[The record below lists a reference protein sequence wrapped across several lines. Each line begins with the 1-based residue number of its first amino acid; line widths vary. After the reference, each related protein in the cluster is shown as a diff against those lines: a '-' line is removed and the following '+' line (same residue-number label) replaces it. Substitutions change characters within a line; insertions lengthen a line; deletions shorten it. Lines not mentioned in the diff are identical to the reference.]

1 MITHDVGIKM
11 NAIFSIPATETKFSH
26 KCNGKNSTVNW
37 VGLLLNFRN
46 FDWYNGFVFF
56 INPWLVAIF
65 LSAPPSLKSWIRPCW
80 HLNLHRC
87 CKAFTVH
94 TIKHIDGSACI
105 LARSNPMITTSMMN
119 LHTWRRLRVH
129 LYVIFPLIVFI
140 HKYFASVLETVDV
153 WKLFQK

>member
-1 MITHDVGIKM
+1 MTLVSKWTLF
-11 NAIFSIPATETKFSH
+11 FSIPATETKFSH
-26 KCNGKNSTVNW
+26 KCNGENSTVNW
-37 VGLLLNFRN
+37 VGLLLNFMN
-46 FDWYNGFVFF
+46 FDRYNVFVFS
-56 INPWLVAIF
+56 INP
-65 LSAPPSLKSWIRPCW
+65 W

-87 CKAFTVH
+87 CNAFTVH
-94 TIKHIDGSACI
+94 TIKHIYGSACI